1 MRLVADNAEDYQK
14 LSRLQKLFTA
24 QFKKEK
30 EADPNSIMT
39 QTLKTFIGTS
49 IEKSY
54 ERPGQSTQIANSDD
68 VMETDD
74 RNLFIAYIV
83 MSATQRKKLAIEYV
97 SGKGDVSK
105 RVIEP
110 HTWRNNQVVAW
121 CHERGA
127 WRQFKPSM
135 IRRLAVTNEP
145 FDREEVVEIVPA
157 HATEYAHLVQ

>member
-1 MRLVADNAEDYQK
+1 MRLVADNKEEYQM
-14 LSRLQKLFTA
+14 LSRIQKVITA
-24 QFKKEK
+24 QFKVEK
-30 EADPNSIMT
+30 ENDPNSVLT
-39 QTLKTFIGTS
+39 QTYRKFIGTS

-54 ERPGQSTQIANSDD
+54 EMPGRSTQIANDDD
-68 VMETDD
+68 VMDTDD
-74 RNLFIAYIV
+74 KNLFIAYIV
-83 MSATQRKKLAIEYV
+83 HAAINRKKLAIEYV

-135 IRRLAVTNEP
+135 IKRMAVTSQP
-145 FDREEVVEIVPA
+145 FDREEVVEIVA
-157 HATEYAHLVQ
+157 THATEYAHLVQ